1 MRDFLL
7 SVGANPFYLAFAW
20 FLAAFPIV
28 IAALAIN
35 SSRVFYLNRLSR
47 ETEIQNPHLEQLR
60 HAQRVWPLASIVIPA
75 RDEQTYIEDTVD
87 HALGLAWPAIEVIVI
102 NDGSTD
108 GTDQVLQ
115 RFADH
120 PKVTIIEHQAPVG
133 KSRSLNEGIAAASS
147 ELVMILDADAV
158 PDINVLA
165 RMASHFMVDQDVA
178 AVTGNP
184 RAIGIPN
191 LLSKMQAIE
200 FSSTISTL
208 RRGQCAWG
216 RINTVSGIMTLFRRS
231 VVLNSGAFS
240 SNQPTEDIEI
250 TWRLHRMGYRCIYE
264 PAASVG
270 MHVPQDFTQWFAQ
283 RKRWSR
289 GLVRVLQ
296 EHGWGIVRRNEWPM
310 YPVMFEAL
318 LAIIWCHVLVFMT
331 ALWAVALAVGAGL
344 LGNSIVIGRWGAMT
358 IGIALVQILWGMHL
372 DANHDKGIRKLWPL
386 APWYPLVYWW
396 MQAFTVV
403 WVTVPTLLTK
413 QKTVSWDMV
422 RSTRGTRASRAFPA
436 KSDSTD

>member
-1 MRDFLL
+1 MRDLLL
-7 SVGANPFYLAFAW
+7 SVGANPFYLAFIW
-20 FLAAFPIV
+20 FLAAFPVV

-35 SSRVFYLNRLSR
+35 SSRVFYLDRLSR
-47 ETEIQNPHLEQLR
+47 ETENQNPHLEQLR
-60 HAQRVWPLASIVIPA
+60 EAQRIWPLASIVIPA
-75 RDEQTYIEDTVD
+75 RDEEANIEQAIAR
-87 HALGLAWPAIEVIVI
+87 ALQLAWPSIEVIVI

-120 PKVTIIEHQAPVG
+120 SNVTVIEHDAPMG
-133 KSRSLNEGIAAASS
+133 KSPSLNAGIAAARSD
-147 ELVMILDADAV
+147 LVMIMDADAL
-158 PDINVLA
+158 PDVNALA
-165 RMASHFMVDQDVA
+165 RMASHFVVDHDVA

-184 RAIGIPN
+184 RAVGIPN

-200 FSSTISTL
+200 FSSTVSTL

-231 VVLNSGAFS
+231 VVLDSGAFS

-250 TWRLHRMGYRCIYE
+250 TWRLHRMGFRCIYE

-270 MHVPQDFTQWFAQ
+270 MHVPLNLTQWFAQ

-296 EHGWGIVRRNEWPM
+296 EHGWGIIRKNEWPM
-310 YPVMFEAL
+310 YPVLLEAI
-318 LAIIWCHVLVFMT
+318 LAIVWCHVLVFMT
-331 ALWAVALAVGAGL
+331 ALWAVSLAVGAGM
-344 LGNSIVIGRWGAMT
+344 LGNSLVIGRWGAMT

-372 DANHDKGIRKLWPL
+372 DAHHDKGIRKLWPL

-403 WVTVPTLLTK
+403 WTTVPTLLTR
-413 QKTVSWDMV
+413 QETVTWNI
-422 RSTRGTRASRAFPA
+422 TR
-436 KSDSTD
+436 SDSTRNDRRT